1 MFERIVL
8 RKSLDGP
15 AITAGEIAE
24 ALLFYQSVHIVL
36 DYSSLA
42 GLVKSIGMPTI
53 LKVLSLPNVNAT
65 YIEEITGTQTEQTS
79 TGPEYSLIA
88 FMVTGHQDFGQI
100 QSRNKR
106 LEYRLECCG
115 CKKSEAKNFVQQFHQ
130 CVSFKK
136 LGDDYYIKGGLILA
150 ALTDLLDNE
159 YVEKAS
165 KIVAQNL
172 LGNQSL
178 QNDFFFHI
186 NSSGGKFRVATNL
199 DFDIISKIQQTKE
212 QNAGQ
217 YTPAHVTS
225 ALLDAS
231 IGVIFAGHYGGDFYT
246 SETESKIIQLR
257 QSYLLRRFQL
267 DRSEI
272 SHFKE
277 VALNGSPDIAEV
289 INQRKRT
296 FEEFLELLSSARK
309 FKRWL
314 KGKSPDESI
323 VAGYLEDVTAVGW
336 LSSIPGKLLRYV
348 VSAGVGTIDPITSL
362 AFSAGDS
369 FFLEKLFSGWK
380 PNHFISEK
388 VKPFIDP
395 EGDYD

>member
-8 RKSLDGP
+8 RRSLDGLE
-15 AITAGEIAE
+15 ITAGEIAE

-36 DYSSLA
+36 DYSSLG

-53 LKVLSLPNVNAT
+53 LKVLSLPDVKTT
-65 YIEEITGTQTEQTS
+65 YIEEMTGTQTEQTS
-79 TGPEYSLIA
+79 TGFEYSLVT
-88 FMVTGHQDFGQI
+88 FMITGHRDVGQF

-106 LEYRLECCG
+106 LEYMLESHG
-115 CKKSEAKNFVQQFHQ
+115 YKKSEAKKFVKQFRK
-130 CVSFKK
+130 CVIYKK
-136 LGDDYYIKGGLILA
+136 LGDDNYIKGGLIPA
-150 ALTDLLDNE
+150 ALTDLLDNK
-159 YVEKAS
+159 YVEEAS
-165 KIVAQNL
+165 KIVAQQL

-178 QNDFFFHI
+178 QTDFFFRI
-186 NSSGGKFRVATNL
+186 NSSGEKFRVATNL
-199 DFDIISKIQQTKE
+199 DFDVISKIQQIKD

-225 ALLDAS
+225 ALLNAS

-246 SETESKIIQLR
+246 SKTESKIIQLR
-257 QSYLLRRFQL
+257 QNYLLHRFQL

-272 SHFKE
+272 SRFKE
-277 VALNGSPDIAEV
+277 VALKGSPDIAEV
-289 INQRKRT
+289 INQEQRS

-348 VSAGVGTIDPITSL
+348 VSASVGTIDPITSL

-369 FFLEKLFSGWK
+369 FFLERLFSGWK